1 MSGALFILPNV
12 LLSSQGLP
20 LQTHWTAASY
30 LKYKKIYK
38 YLLKSRFSAP
48 PTYLP
53 SNNKKSQPFPTLKMF
68 LGQRNYTKTLLQ
80 ISHLSLCKLPVNLP
94 SIANKS

>member
-53 SNNKKSQPFPTLKMF
+53 SNNKNMIEVPTL
-68 LGQRNYTKTLLQ
+68 
-80 ISHLSLCKLPVNLP
+80 SHFKNVFGTAELY
-94 SIANKS
+94 